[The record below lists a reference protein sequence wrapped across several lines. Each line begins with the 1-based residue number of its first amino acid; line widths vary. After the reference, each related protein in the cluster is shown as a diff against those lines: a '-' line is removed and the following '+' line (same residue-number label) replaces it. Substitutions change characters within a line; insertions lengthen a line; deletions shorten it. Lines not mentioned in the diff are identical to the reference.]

1 MRTNKQHTLTA
12 LGIEIWQLRAPQ
24 WVASCKHPLDP
35 YVPETKNKNVD
46 VMLIS
51 EMLEGNGEAVAEP
64 FSGSS
69 GKLLDGMLHSIGLTR
84 EDVYM
89 SILKPDH
96 NQNLMSL
103 SLIEKEIEA
112 ISPKL
117 ILCLG
122 ATIARYLLK
131 TDVLFDELRGKI
143 NRYSTIPFIV
153 TYHPCDLLKNPSD
166 KRKAFYDL
174 TLSSQTLQQ
183 LKN

>member
-24 WVASCKHPLDP
+24 LAVSCKHTPDP
-35 YVPETKNKNVD
+35 YVIETKNKNVD

-69 GKLLDGMLHSIGLTR
+69 GKLLDGMLQSIGLTR
-84 EDVYM
+84 EDVYI

-96 NQNLMSL
+96 NQDRMSAW
-103 SLIEKEIEA
+103 SLIEKEIES

-143 NRYSTIPFIV
+143 HRYSTIPFIV

-174 TLSSQTLQQ
+174 KLSSQTL
-183 LKN
+183 NN